1 METEDFLSL
10 YYQFMKKAVFMMLGQ
25 NVLRKSCGMGQLP
38 KIILMLIFM
47 LQERET
53 MTKSSL
59 GTL

>member
-10 YYQFMKKAVFMMLGQ
+10 YYQFMKKAVFMMPGQ
-25 NVLRKSCGMGQLP
+25 NVLRKSCGMRQLP
-38 KIILMLIFM
+38 KIILMFIFM